1 MYFIDASEAFYGVI
15 HEKLLTKMF
24 DVYTVWVL
32 AYWFADRSMQVKS
45 ATHSL

>member
-15 HEKLLTKMF
+15 HEKMF

-32 AYWFADRSMQVKS
+32 AYWYADRSIQVKS
-45 ATHSL
+45 ATHGL